1 MNLLDLYEDV
11 LSAHKRAVS
20 LEGHPDGRLRPV
32 LHAGW
37 KLRSSA
43 IAKHHRSHTD
53 TASCFAEHRLRTLQ
67 LRTKPA
73 CHYPWG
79 IPHKLLKPA
88 PRAAVPRSVPAV
100 ELDHHRVVRVERDL
114 VFHVA
119 WKLEKRRVAVYRR
132 DEVASP
138 CPSLALAVLSSTR
151 QYPSCALLA

>member
-1 MNLLDLYEDV
+1 M
-11 LSAHKRAVS
+11 
-20 LEGHPDGRLRPV
+20 
-32 LHAGW
+32 
-37 KLRSSA
+37 
-43 IAKHHRSHTD
+43 AKHHRSYTD
-53 TASCFAEHRLRTLQ
+53 TAPCFVEHGLGTLQ
-67 LRTKPA
+67 LHTKAA
-73 CHYPWG
+73 CHYPRS
-79 IPHKLLKPA
+79 ILHKLPKLV
-88 PRAAVPRSVPAV
+88 PRAAVPLSVLAV